1 MNSVP
6 LISYVYAHVTVH
18 SPLST
23 VVKASL
29 YNLGNNQSLE
39 FPNETDLVNYV
50 RAEQGRPPA
59 SIEIPPE
66 VLEERMGDEL
76 GDN

>member
-1 MNSVP
+1 M
-6 LISYVYAHVTVH
+6 
-18 SPLST
+18 
-23 VVKASL
+23 VKASL

-39 FPNETDLVNYV
+39 FPSEEDLVNYV
-50 RAEQGRPPA
+50 CTEQGRPPA